1 MTNTIGRYADAVL
14 AGTLDDPAIPDAAAD
29 RDQVP
34 NPAERGDVEGGE
46 PPGERLG
53 DDEGGVVVR
62 CAALKQK
69 ILDVR
74 SGKASTD
81 NDTLL

>member
-46 PPGERLG
+46 PPR
-53 DDEGGVVVR
+53 R
-62 CAALKQK
+62 TT
-69 ILDVR
+69 R
-74 SGKASTD
+74 RR
-81 NDTLL
+81 